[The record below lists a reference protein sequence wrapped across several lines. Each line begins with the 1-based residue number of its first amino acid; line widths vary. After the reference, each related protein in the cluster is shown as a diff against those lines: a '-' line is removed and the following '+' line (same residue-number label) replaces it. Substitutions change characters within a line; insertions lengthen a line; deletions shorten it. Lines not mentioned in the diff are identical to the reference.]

1 MVSVLYLF
9 ELIQDN
15 SMEIKDTKFNFNL
28 LKNVLESYSI
38 SEVSKLL
45 SVNKNTVQRWIL
57 LESVPWQYH
66 VDLKKILG
74 LEIDYTKYSFIE
86 KDQFF
91 TSEKM
96 SVYCFNVLKDKLKE
110 LSVNE
115 EDYLFLEPSA
125 GNGSFY
131 KILPEDKRIGL
142 DIEPKLDGIVKQ
154 DFLSWTPNSNKL
166 ICVGNPPFGLRG
178 NLALRFINHAANFCD
193 FVAFILPPL
202 FDSDG
207 KGSCMGRVENLNLIH
222 SEKINTEFYYPNG
235 DKIKINVVFQI
246 WAKNHSIKKESKIKC
261 DEYVKI
267 YSLTDGGT
275 PGTTRNKDMLDKCD
289 FYLAS
294 SSFEKEKMKTYP
306 TFEDL
311 PNRRGYGLKILKDYE
326 NTYKIIQ
333 KIDWPSK
340 SFLATNS
347 SYNLRTSIIEHAI
360 IEKGLKNN

>member
-1 MVSVLYLF
+1 
-9 ELIQDN
+9 
-15 SMEIKDTKFNFNL
+15 MEIKDTKANYKL
-28 LKNVLESYSI
+28 LQKVLENHSI
-38 SEVSKLL
+38 SELSKLL
-45 SVNKNTVQRWIL
+45 YVNKNTIQRWIL

-66 VDLKKILG
+66 VDLKKLLG
-74 LEIDYTKYSFIE
+74 LKIDYNEYSFIE

-91 TSEKM
+91 TSEKI
-96 SVYCFNVLKDKLKE
+96 SLYCLNVLKNKLKE
-110 LSVNE
+110 LSVDEN
-115 EDYLFLEPSA
+115 DYLFLEPSA
-125 GNGSFY
+125 GDGAFY
-131 KILPEDKRIGL
+131 KILPENKRIGL
-142 DIEPKLDGIVKQ
+142 DIEPKLDGVLKQ
-154 DFLSWTPNSNKL
+154 DFLTWQSENNKL

-178 NLALRFINHAANFCD
+178 NLALRFINHAAKFCD

-207 KGSCMGRVENLNLIH
+207 KGSCMGRVENLSLIY

-235 DKIKINVVFQI
+235 KKIKINVVFQI
-246 WAKNHSIKKESKIKC
+246 WSKNHSIKKENKIKC
-261 DEYVKI
+261 DEYIKI

-275 PGTTRNKDMLDKCD
+275 PGTTRNKHMLDKCD

-311 PNRRGYGLKILKDYE
+311 PNRRGYGIKILKDYE

-333 KIDWPSK
+333 EIDWQSK

-347 SYNLRTSIIEHAI
+347 SYNLRTSIIQSAVV
-360 IEKGLKNN
+360 EKGLKNDK